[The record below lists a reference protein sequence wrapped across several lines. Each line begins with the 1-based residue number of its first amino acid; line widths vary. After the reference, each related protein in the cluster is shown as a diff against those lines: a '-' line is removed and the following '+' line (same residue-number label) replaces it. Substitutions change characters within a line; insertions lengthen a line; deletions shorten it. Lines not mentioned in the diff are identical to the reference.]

1 MEALRSWRARGL
13 VQACSNV
20 AGSVGYRS
28 RFRGSGVWAAG
39 PPRDQA
45 TQRDQLAHSPD
56 ARIIQHS
63 PGCFSPPT
71 FGREA
76 RNIGA
81 DWRLCWAFRPWP
93 GGAHHPPTHTEML
106 PDLIDWFNNM
116 LMMASKQASSKEQWK
131 SMTKLSYAIFL
142 CLSRA
147 MAL

>member
-1 MEALRSWRARGL
+1 MESPRP
-13 VQACSNV
+13 CSSMFEC
-20 AGSVGYRS
+20 GGFGYRS
-28 RFRGSGVWAAG
+28 RFAVWAFGRRGG

-45 TQRDQLAHSPD
+45 TQRDQLAHSPDD